1 MKILITKGPN
11 EGQSFDLNADS
22 VTIGRSHENDIQI
35 NDLSV
40 SRNHAKIT
48 RKGNTYVIR
57 DLGSKNS
64 TVVAGKKLHPEE
76 EYEIGEGSSV
86 SIGGIMISLVRSAS
100 ESEMA
105 VTESIDISKELSD
118 DDLAILDSIDIS
130 KEVDEHTMPDAD
142 FTDSSGQINDQV
154 ESFAQDRPMTAQKNM
169 ELVYEVSSALMQS
182 LHINRDIN
190 EILEN
195 ILQHILNLLKRVD
208 RGVFILIDNE
218 TGKVA
223 RLIPILKRSADDTIK
238 VYSRTIVDRVIREG
252 KAVTMLDTKQENQAN
267 LSESMKI
274 MKVRSVMCVPL
285 ISRSKI
291 RGVIYVDSVT
301 APHGFR
307 KEDLSLLT
315 ALSIPAAYAIEN
327 SLIHEGSKIL
337 NKAIS

>member
-1 MKILITKGPN
+1 MKILIAKGPN
-11 EGQSFDLNADS
+11 EGQLFDFNTDS

-48 RKGNTYVIR
+48 RKGNTYVIK

-64 TVVAGKKLHPEE
+64 TVVAGKKLRPEE
-76 EYEIGEGSSV
+76 EYEISEGSPIALGS
-86 SIGGIMISLVRSAS
+86 IMISLVESPS
-100 ESEMA
+100 ESELA
-105 VTESIDISKELSD
+105 VTESIDISKDLSD
-118 DDLAILDSIDIS
+118 DDLAVLDSIDIS
-130 KEVDEHTMPDAD
+130 KEFDEHALSGLD
-142 FTDSSGQINDQV
+142 FSDSSEQTSEQD
-154 ESFAQDRPMTAQKNM
+154 ESFMQDRPQTAQKNM
-169 ELVYEVSSALMQS
+169 ELVYKVTSALMQS
-182 LHINRDIN
+182 LHINKDIN
-190 EILEN
+190 EILEK
-195 ILQHILNLLKRVD
+195 ILHHILNLLKRVD
-208 RGVFILIDNE
+208 RGVFILVDNE

-223 RLIPILKRSADDTIK
+223 RLIPILKKSAGDTIK

-252 KAVTMLDTKQENQAN
+252 KAVTMLDTQKENQAN

-274 MKVRSVMCVPL
+274 MKIRSVMCVPL

-307 KEDLSLLT
+307 REDLSLLT

-327 SLIHEGSKIL
+327 SLIHEGSKTV
-337 NKAIS
+337 NKATS